1 MLNSLKGPGSSA
13 GRSGRLVSGMSRV
26 RIPPGASFPSSN
38 PSGGFLGHS
47 SSDATLQ
54 ATGVRAFSNA
64 PCPGVGV
71 YSNGSVIDW
80 DYIERAI
87 YANYSRNWARWCLSL
102 MRRYYHI
109 LLSSDASE
117 LMLLKPR
124 IRIDAMKALSML
136 AKVTGL
142 NERWKAIREAYG
154 LKWSQEISYVP
165 SILTSQTYS
174 SLIDKARKVISSS
187 NRYRGVLE
195 FIALSGLRV
204 GEALDAMRLYHN
216 DAKNYLNRE
225 LMVLEHFKYPAI
237 FIRKT
242 KKAYIT
248 VLDDY
253 MLDLLEDS
261 KPVTYNALSLS
272 IKRRFGTDHCPSMFR
287 KIWATY
293 MRNHGLEPE
302 IVDLLQGRTPK
313 SIFLRHYYRPDMKP
327 LIEKVRENLEEMRKE
342 LGIDGKADTYPT
354 IQGLREV
361 SIPPRSSYGYHNSL
375 SSQPDEP

>member
-1 MLNSLKGPGSSA
+1 
-13 GRSGRLVSGMSRV
+13 
-26 RIPPGASFPSSN
+26 
-38 PSGGFLGHS
+38 
-47 SSDATLQ
+47 
-54 ATGVRAFSNA
+54 
-64 PCPGVGV
+64 
-71 YSNGSVIDW
+71 VIDW

-293 MRNHGLEPE
+293 MRNHGLESE

-361 SIPPRSSYGYHNSL
+361 STPSRSSYGYHNSL